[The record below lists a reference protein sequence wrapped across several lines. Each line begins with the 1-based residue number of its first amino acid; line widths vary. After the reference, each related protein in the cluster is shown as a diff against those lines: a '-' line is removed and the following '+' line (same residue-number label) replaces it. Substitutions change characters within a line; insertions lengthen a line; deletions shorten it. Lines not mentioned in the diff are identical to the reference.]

1 MSEQETVDMLMQGM
15 EAFRQGNLQ
24 SILDIF
30 SDDVDFQHPMIGKL
44 KGLEQLA
51 EFITGMIERVKFEKF
66 EPLEIIAQGDKVV
79 IIIFEKLRIKANGCS
94 VDNEYVQVFTVK
106 GKKVVQWRVY
116 EDTAPIVKAYSE
128 N

>member
-30 SDDVDFQHPMIGKL
+30 SDDVEFQHPMIGKL
-44 KGLEQLA
+44 KGLEQFT

-66 EPLEIIAQGDKVV
+66 EPLEIIVQGDKVV

-106 GKKVVQWRVY
+106 GNKVVQWRVY
-116 EDTAPIVKAYSE
+116 EDTAPILKAYSE